1 MNAQDFKELTGHKVG
16 YWCPDDL
23 ERANCP
29 DAGTESHT
37 FCGLCK
43 EHGQPKFTGHNA
55 CIEGS

>member
-1 MNAQDFKELTGHKVG
+1 MDANDFKELTGHPVG

-23 ERANCP
+23 ERTNCP

-43 EHGQPKFTGHNA
+43 NHGQPRFTGHGF
-55 CIEGS
+55 C